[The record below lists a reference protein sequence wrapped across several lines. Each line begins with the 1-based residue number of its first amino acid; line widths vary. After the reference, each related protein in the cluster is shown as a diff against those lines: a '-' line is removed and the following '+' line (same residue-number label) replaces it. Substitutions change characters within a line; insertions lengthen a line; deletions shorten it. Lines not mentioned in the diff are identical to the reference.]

1 MSYDGYRKILGL
13 LIAALII
20 AATFNP
26 HARSFFSLP
35 TQQRVT
41 VGDHIRFNLEFPQ
54 NLLRQFSLYVEPNEQ
69 RVLLLNGTDIS
80 GKVFSFIDGWPVA
93 TAPGK
98 ANIQIRLFG
107 IFPVKNVKV
116 EVVPQTKLV
125 PGGHSVGVLLHS
137 EGVIVVGQSIVE
149 DKTGKK
155 YNPAREAGVEVGDVI
170 IKINGQAVTSDE
182 QVAKIIDRAGKQN
195 KTLKLL
201 VKRGNKKFSAN
212 LKPVL
217 CRETDRYRIGLYIRD
232 SAAGVGTLSFYDPVT
247 GKYGALG
254 HVITDADTNQ
264 PIDVSNGRLVK
275 ASIQGIQA
283 GKSGVPGEKIG
294 MFINEDDFS
303 GTIEKNTKYGIYGSL
318 KEELKNP
325 LYQKALPIALANQV
339 KTGPAEM
346 LTVLDGEKIEKF
358 KVEIKRVLPQSVPD
372 SKGLIVEVTD
382 RRLLKR
388 TGGIIQGM
396 SGSPLIQD
404 GKIIG
409 AVTHVFINDPARG
422 YGCLIEWMLKETGT
436 KIGRQSG
443 PGGNK
448 NPLISFASMRL
459 LHNNNK
465 SVIFKIVPK
474 LDNDR
479 QNTSQKMKYPHKRT
493 QINT

>member
-1 MSYDGYRKILGL
+1 MSYQGYRKALGL
-13 LIAALII
+13 LIAALIV

-26 HARSFFSLP
+26 HAKSFFSLP

-54 NLLRQFSLYVEPNEQ
+54 NLLKQFSLYVEPNKQ
-69 RVLLLNGTDIS
+69 NVLLLNGTDLS

-93 TAPGK
+93 TSPGK

-107 IFPVKNVKV
+107 IVPVKNVKV

-149 DKTGKK
+149 DKKGTKF
-155 YNPAREAGVEVGDVI
+155 NPAREAGIEVGDVI
-170 IKINGQAVTSDE
+170 ISINGQKVTSDE
-182 QVAKIIDRAGKQN
+182 QVAKIIDTAGKSDN
-195 KTLKLL
+195 KLELL
-201 VKRGNKKFSAN
+201 VKRGDKKFSAN
-212 LKPVL
+212 IKPVR
-217 CRETDRYRIGLYIRD
+217 CRETDRFRIGLYIRD
-232 SAAGVGTLSFYDPVT
+232 SAAGVGTLSFYDPGT

-264 PIDVSNGRLVK
+264 PIDVSDGRIVK

-294 MFINEDDFS
+294 MFINEKDFS
-303 GTIEKNTKYGIYGSL
+303 GTIEKNTKYGIYGTL
-318 KEELKNP
+318 NGKLKNP
-325 LYQKALPIALANQV
+325 LYSKMLPIALADQV

-346 LTVLDGEKIEKF
+346 LTVLDGEKIERF
-358 KVEIKRVLPQSVPD
+358 KVEIKRVLPQNVPD

-382 RRLLKR
+382 QRLLKR

-396 SGSPLIQD
+396 SGSPLIQE

-436 KIGRQSG
+436 KIGRQSES
-443 PGGNK
+443 GGTK
-448 NPLISFASMRL
+448 NPLISSISL
-459 LHNNNK
+459 
-465 SVIFKIVPK
+465 II
-474 LDNDR
+474 
-479 QNTSQKMKYPHKRT
+479 
-493 QINT
+493 